1 MKPGLPV
8 WRSLLYVPVNV
19 EKYVARAHERGADC
33 ILLDLEDSVPAH
45 EKDNARKL
53 VAQAAARV
61 RRGGADVAVRV
72 NRPDAMTPKDLDAAV
87 GPEVSAIAVTKV
99 DDAAH
104 LKRLDELV
112 SKLEAKR
119 GLQHGHTRFIAMVET
134 PAAFFRMPEIAA
146 AVERNAAMDI
156 GGEDFA
162 LENGME
168 PTEETLLMP
177 KQQMI
182 FAARSAGIMPLGY
195 IASVA
200 SFGDLEAFR
209 RMVQRSRQFGFMG
222 ASCIHPAQV
231 AIVNELY
238 SPSAEEVALAGRI
251 IEGNEK
257 AKAEGRASF
266 AVDGKMVDVPVVVRA
281 ERLLERHAAIQAR
294 ISKGRKP

>member
-1 MKPGLPV
+1 M
-8 WRSLLYVPVNV
+8 
-19 EKYVARAHERGADC
+19 AER
-33 ILLDLEDSVPAH
+33 
-45 EKDNARKL
+45 
-53 VAQAAARV
+53 
-61 RRGGADVAVRV
+61 
-72 NRPDAMTPKDLDAAV
+72 DLDASIGA
-87 GPEVSAIAVTKV
+87 EVDGIAVTKTE
-99 DDAAH
+99 DAAH
-104 LKRLDELV
+104 LRRLDEIV
-112 SKLEAKR
+112 SRLEAKR
-119 GLQHGHTRFIAMVET
+119 GLRAGHTRFIAMIET
-134 PAAFFRMPEIAA
+134 PAAFFKMPEIAA

-182 FAARSAGIMPLGY
+182 FAARAAGILPLGY

-238 SPSAEEVALAGRI
+238 SPSAEEVAHAKRI
-251 IEGNEK
+251 IEENAK
-257 AKAEGRASF
+257 AKAAGRASF
-266 AVDGKMVDVPVVVRA
+266 AIDGKMVDVPVVVRA
-281 ERLLERHAAIQAR
+281 ERLLERHAAIQ
-294 ISKGRKP
+294 GREAAERAF

>member
-19 EKYVARAHERGADC
+19 EKYVAKAHERGADC

-53 VAQAAARV
+53 VAQNAKRV
-61 RRGGADVAVRV
+61 RSGGADVGVRI
-72 NRPDAMTPKDLDAAV
+72 NRPDALAPRDLEAAV
-87 GPEVSAIAVTKV
+87 GPDVDAIQCPKV

-104 LKRLDELV
+104 LRRLDEMV
-112 SKLEAKR
+112 AKLEAKR
-119 GLQHGHTRFIAMVET
+119 GLKPGHTKFIAMVET
-134 PAAFFRMPEIAA
+134 PAAFFKMPEIAA

-168 PTEETLLMP
+168 PTEEALLMP

-182 FAARSAGIMPLGY
+182 YAARSAGIMPLGY

-209 RMVQRSRQFGFMG
+209 RMVQRSRQFGFLG

-231 AIVNELY
+231 TIVNELY
-238 SPSAEEVALAGRI
+238 SPSSEEVALAKRI
-251 IEGNEK
+251 IAGNEK

-281 ERLLERHAAIQAR
+281 QRLLERHAAIQAR
-294 ISKGRKP
+294 VSRRSA

>member
-19 EKYVARAHERGADC
+19 EKYVDKAHTRGADC

-53 VAQAAARV
+53 VARAATRV
-61 RRGGADVAVRV
+61 RRGGADVAVRI
-72 NRPDAMTPKDLDAAV
+72 NRPDAMAPRDLEAAV
-87 GPEVSAIAVTKV
+87 CSEVNAIAVTKV

-104 LKRLDELV
+104 LKRLDGIV
-112 SKLEAKR
+112 SKLESKR
-119 GLQHGHTRFIAMVET
+119 GLKTGHTRFIAMIET

-168 PTEETLLMP
+168 PTEEALLMP

-182 FAARSAGIMPLGY
+182 YAARSAGIMPLGY

-209 RMVQRSRQFGFMG
+209 RMVQRSRQFGFLG

-231 AIVNELY
+231 AMVNELY
-238 SPSAEEVALAGRI
+238 SPSAGEVAHAKRV
-251 IEGNEK
+251 IEENAK
-257 AKAEGRASF
+257 AKAAGRASF
-266 AVDGKMVDVPVVVRA
+266 AIDGKMIDVPVVTRA
-281 ERLLERHAAIQAR
+281 ARLLERHAAIRARQAAKR
-294 ISKGRKP
+294 SV

>member
-1 MKPGLPV
+1 MAP
-8 WRSLLYVPVNV
+8 R
-19 EKYVARAHERGADC
+19 
-33 ILLDLEDSVPAH
+33 DLE
-45 EKDNARKL
+45 
-53 VAQAAARV
+53 
-61 RRGGADVAVRV
+61 
-72 NRPDAMTPKDLDAAV
+72 AAV
-87 GPEVSAIAVTKV
+87 GPEVDAIAVTKV

-112 SKLEAKR
+112 SGLEAKR
-119 GLQHGHTRFIAMVET
+119 GLKAGHTKFIAMIET
-134 PAAFFRMPEIAA
+134 PAAFFRMPEIAL
-146 AVERNAAMDI
+146 AVERNVALDI

-182 FAARSAGIMPLGY
+182 YAARAAGIMPLGY

-200 SFGDLEAFR
+200 SFGDLAAFR
-209 RMVQRSRQFGFMG
+209 SMVQRSRQFGFMG

-238 SPSAEEVALAGRI
+238 SPSADEVAHAKRV

-257 AKAEGRASF
+257 AKAAGRASF
-266 AVDGKMVDVPVVVRA
+266 AIDGKMVDVPVVVRA
-281 ERLLERHAAIQAR
+281 ERLLERHAAIKAR
-294 ISKGRKP
+294 EGAMRSA